1 MDINNFYDA
10 FQYLTEHYIFKDN
23 NNISRFNEC
32 VYIDVVKVNPET
44 MEISDNDD
52 ENTKIQV
59 WLECGPYLPEDDEYY
74 EGAEHDIDLDCGA
87 DTYEE
92 AIVILAKLV
101 WAKYDVDDVDDVDYF
116 DESEEFND

>member
-59 WLECGPYLPEDDEYY
+59 WLECGPYLPEDDEYC

-101 WAKYDVDDVDDVDYF
+101 WAKYDVNDF
-116 DESEEFND
+116 DESEEFNE